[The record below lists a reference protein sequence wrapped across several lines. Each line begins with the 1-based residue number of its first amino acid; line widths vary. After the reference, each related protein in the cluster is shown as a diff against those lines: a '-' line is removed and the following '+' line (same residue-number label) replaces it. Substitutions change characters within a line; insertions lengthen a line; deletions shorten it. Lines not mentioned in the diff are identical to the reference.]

1 MQNLRLIVGIANSGS
16 QYEETRHNAGGWY
29 VKRLA
34 GIHNIVLKQNNKFYG
49 YTNPT
54 QFFLFNQNVRL
65 LIPDSF
71 INLSGKS
78 VAAMAKFY
86 HLAPDDILIAHDELN
101 LAPGIARFKLG
112 GGSGGHNGI
121 KNIIS
126 HLGNNIF
133 YRLRIGI
140 GHPLDLN
147 RVTNF
152 VLDQPS
158 VKDKKLINHAI
169 EEAIFCTTI
178 WLKDGIMKAMNRLH
192 TNLK

>member
-1 MQNLRLIVGIANSGS
+1 MPSLKLIVGIANSGS
-16 QYEETRHNAGGWY
+16 QYEETRHNAGAWY

-34 GIHNIVLKQNNKFYG
+34 GIHNIVLKQNNKFSG
-49 YTNPT
+49 YTNSI
-54 QFFLFNQNVRL
+54 LFNQNVRL
-65 LIPDSF
+65 LIPDNF

-78 VAAMAKFY
+78 VAAMSKFY
-86 HLAPDDILIAHDELN
+86 HLAPDEILIAHDELN

-112 GGSGGHNGI
+112 GGSGGHNGL

-126 HLGNNIF
+126 HLGNQKNF

-147 RVTNF
+147 RITSF

-169 EEAIFCTTI
+169 DEAIFCTTI
-178 WLKDGIMKAMNRLH
+178 WLKDGILKAMNRLH

>member
-1 MQNLRLIVGIANSGS
+1 MSSLRLIVGIANPGS
-16 QYEETRHNAGGWY
+16 QYEETRHNAGAWY

-34 GIHNIVLKQNNKFYG
+34 EIHNIVLKQNNKFSG
-49 YTNPT
+49 YTNSI
-54 QFFLFNQNVRL
+54 LFNQNLRL

-78 VAAMAKFY
+78 VAAMSKFY
-86 HLAPDDILIAHDELN
+86 HLAPDEILIAHDELN

-112 GGSGGHNGI
+112 GGSGGHNGL

-126 HLGNNIF
+126 NLGNQKNF

-147 RVTNF
+147 RITSF
-152 VLDQPS
+152 VLNEPS
-158 VKDKKLINHAI
+158 VNDKKLINHAI
-169 EEAIFCTTI
+169 DEAIFCTTI

>member
-1 MQNLRLIVGIANSGS
+1 MPTLRLIVGIANSGS
-16 QYEETRHNAGGWY
+16 QYEETRHNAGAWY

-34 GIHNIVLKQNNKFYG
+34 GIHNIELKKNNKFSG
-49 YTNPT
+49 YTNPI
-54 QFFLFNQNVRL
+54 LFNQNIRL

-71 INLSGKS
+71 INLSGQS
-78 VAAMAKFY
+78 VAAMSKFY
-86 HLAPDDILIAHDELN
+86 HLAADEILIAHDELN

-112 GGSGGHNGI
+112 GGSGGHNGL

-126 HLGNNIF
+126 NLGNQKNF

-147 RVTNF
+147 RITSF

-158 VKDKKLINHAI
+158 VNDKKLINHAI
-169 EEAIFCTTI
+169 DEAIFCTRI